1 MKRLVKILAGIIIV
15 VAILAGLSH
24 LYLGHAVKA
33 AVNQVGPRV
42 LGVPV
47 ELDHAAIHL
56 LRGKVDLAGL
66 RIGNPKGFDTPQ
78 LMTMQSL
85 SVDLD
90 VASIMGDT
98 VTIRHIHINDPEI
111 TFEQNLTGNNL
122 GALLKNLEQPE
133 KKPAQEEAPAAEKT
147 EPDAGAP
154 GKKVVIEDFQLRG
167 AQVNVSLPGMS
178 DKSIPVPLPPVVMTD
193 IGKESGGASLPDII
207 ARVVKGVM
215 GSVTK
220 AVAAS
225 AGVLGD
231 GVKLLGKGAAAA
243 GDAALDAG
251 KAAGDAA
258 LDAGKA
264 AGDAALGAG
273 KAVGDAA
280 LDTGKAAGD
289 AAVDAGKAVGAGVQ
303 KGAAAAG
310 EAVSGVGEA
319 VSGGAKQLLGGVK
332 GLIKQEKQPE
342 EQ

>member
-1 MKRLVKILAGIIIV
+1 MKRLIKILAIIVIV
-15 VAILAGLSH
+15 VAVLAGLSH
-24 LYLGHAVKA
+24 LYLGHAIKA
-33 AVNQVGPRV
+33 AVNQIGPRV

-66 RIGNPKGFDTPQ
+66 RIGNPEGFDTPH

-90 VASIMGDT
+90 TASIMGDT

-122 GALLKNLEQPE
+122 GALLKNLEKPE
-133 KKPAQEEAPAAEKT
+133 KEPAPAKEPAAEQV
-147 EPDAGAP
+147 EPDAATP

-178 DKSIPVPLPPVVMTD
+178 DKAIPVPLPPVVMTD
-193 IGKESGGASLPDII
+193 IGKESGGASLPEII

-215 GSVTK
+215 ESVTK

-231 GVKLLGKGAAAA
+231 GVKLLGKGAA
-243 GDAALDAG
+243 
-251 KAAGDAA
+251 AAGDAA

-310 EAVSGVGEA
+310 EAVSGAAEA
-319 VSGGAKQLLGGVK
+319 VTGGAKQLLGGVK
-332 GLIKQEKQPE
+332 GLIKQDKQPE
-342 EQ
+342 E